1 MALDGS
7 SCTYYLVQV
16 RNLNVSQARK
26 ELPSLIDEVASRKG
40 GVIVTRRGKP
50 VAQIVPFRK
59 KDKQGNVYPLRG
71 KPLGISKDFDEPSPG
86 LWNALRT

>member
-1 MALDGS
+1 M
-7 SCTYYLVQV
+7 
-16 RNLNVSQARK
+16 RNLNVSQVRK

-59 KDKQGNVYPLRG
+59 RDKQDNPYPLRG
-71 KPLGISKDFDEPSPG
+71 KPLGISDDFDEPLPG
-86 LWNALRT
+86 LWNVLRT